1 MKDFCFIAHFLML
14 VMILDVRCWKVLNE
28 YSISFYRENQ
38 YNQIL
43 LKIWETGQQ
52 LVDLLMVSF
61 VFLFINMIDIISL
74 KCKVFSEYE
83 EG

>member
-1 MKDFCFIAHFLML
+1 MKDFCLIAHFLML

-43 LKIWETGQQ
+43 LKIWEIGQQ

>member
-1 MKDFCFIAHFLML
+1 MI
-14 VMILDVRCWKVLNE
+14 MILDVRCWKVLNE

-43 LKIWETGQQ
+43 LKIWEIGQQ